1 MKKIN
6 IKLMLTDKTALA
18 ITKYADRWGMTPGDY
33 DNLERLAK
41 RRSVDDLTER
51 VQFYADRL
59 NDELFQEKYSR
70 ANLIEYMA
78 ELYNALDL
86 LCIHFDCADRVQ
98 DMAEDLCSVQAQR

>member
-1 MKKIN
+1 MSE
-6 IKLMLTDKTALA
+6 KTH
-18 ITKYADRWGMTPGDY
+18 Y

-41 RRSVDDLTER
+41 RRSGDDLTER

>member
-1 MKKIN
+1 MN
-6 IKLMLTDKTALA
+6 EKTH
-18 ITKYADRWGMTPGDY
+18 Y

-70 ANLIEYMA
+70 ANLTEYMA

-86 LCIHFDCADRVQ
+86 LCIHFDCADMVQ
-98 DMAEDLCSVQAQR
+98 DMAAALSSEQARRCAIRQPGGTSPPFLP

>member
-1 MKKIN
+1 MN
-6 IKLMLTDKTALA
+6 EKTH
-18 ITKYADRWGMTPGDY
+18 Y

-41 RRSVDDLTER
+41 RRSVDDLTEH

-70 ANLIEYMA
+70 ANLTEYMA

-86 LCIHFDCADRVQ
+86 LCIHFDCADMVQ
-98 DMAEDLCSVQAQR
+98 DMAEICAACRRGAEQYGNRAAPRRPSCPENRR

>member
-1 MKKIN
+1 M
-6 IKLMLTDKTALA
+6 
-18 ITKYADRWGMTPGDY
+18 
-33 DNLERLAK
+33 
-41 RRSVDDLTER
+41 DDLTER

-98 DMAEDLCSVQAQR
+98 DMAEDLCSVQAQRWSNTANGRQRRPSCPENRR

>member
-18 ITKYADRWGMTPGDY
+18 ITK
-33 DNLERLAK
+33 
-41 RRSVDDLTER
+41 
-51 VQFYADRL
+51 YADRL